1 MSYAE
6 LQVTTHFSFL
16 RGASSAQELF
26 ETAKALGIEALGI
39 VDRNSLAGIV
49 RALEASRAT
58 GIRLVVGCRLDLQ
71 DGMSVLVYPT
81 DRAAYSRLTRLIT
94 LGKSRGG
101 KNNCI
106 LHWDDVI
113 AYSDGMIGILVPDLP
128 DDVCAIQLRKMADL
142 FGDRA
147 YVSLCLRRRQNDQ
160 LRLHEISN
168 LAARFKVRTVVTND
182 VLFHEPGR
190 RQLQDIVTCIR
201 TRTTIDEVGFERE
214 RHADRYLK
222 PPEEMERLFPRYP
235 EALARTMEIV
245 RRCTFS
251 LEELTYQYPEEA
263 IVPGKD
269 AQASLEHYV
278 WQCVPD
284 RYPEGLPPDVLKVV
298 RHELD
303 LIRTMKYAPYFLTVF
318 SIVRYARSQG
328 ILCQGRGSAANSAV
342 CYILGITS
350 IDPSTNDLLFE
361 RFVSQERDE
370 PPDIDVDFEHERRE
384 EVIQWIYRTYSREK
398 AALCATV
405 TRYRARGAIRDV
417 GKALGLPEDVIKA
430 LSSGMWAW
438 SEEVCD
444 RNVRELNLNPDDRR
458 LVLTLKLAQ
467 QLMGAPRHLGQHPGG
482 FVLTHD
488 RLDDLVPIEPATMK
502 DRQIIEWDKDDVE
515 ALKFMKVDILALGM
529 LTCMAKAFDLIRE
542 HKDRDLDLSDIEQED
557 SATYAM
563 IRKADTLG
571 TFQIESRAQMA
582 MLPRLKPRTFYDLVV
597 QVAIVRPGPIQ
608 GDMVHP
614 YLRRREGKE
623 AVEYPTPELEAVLGK
638 TLGVPLFQESAMR
651 VAMVC
656 AGFTGG
662 EADQLRKSMA
672 TFKFTGGVSRFKDKL
687 VSGMVKNGYTPEFAE
702 KTFSQLE
709 GFGSYG
715 FPESH
720 AASFALIAYAS
731 SYIKCHYPEAFCAAL
746 INSQPMGF
754 YAVAQIVGDARK
766 HGVEIRPV
774 CINRS
779 RWDCTLEPVE
789 GDERR
794 HAVRLGMRLVR
805 GLAAV
810 DAARIVAARADQ
822 PFDSVDDM
830 WRRSGV
836 PAASLVELAE
846 ADAFLTSLEFQRRDA
861 LWTIKALRDEPLP
874 LFVAAAEREMKTIAE
889 QQEPDVNLR
898 QMTDGHNVIQDY
910 SHTGLTLR
918 EHPIAFLRKDL
929 AARSIVTCEEAM
941 TARDGRWLMTAGL
954 VLVRQMPGSAKGVMF
969 LTIEDETGPANVVVW
984 PKLFERRRRVVLGSS
999 MMAINGRIQREGEV
1013 VHLIAQQLFD
1023 LSGDLSALAD
1033 RDGTFKLPTGR
1044 GDEFA
1049 HGAPGSQDSR
1059 ERAPTVKPR
1068 DVFVQDLHI
1077 DTLKVKSRNFH

>member
-26 ETAKALGIEALGI
+26 ETAKALGIEALGV

-58 GIRLVVGCRLDLQ
+58 GLRLVVGCRLDLA

-106 LHWDDVI
+106 LHWDDVV
-113 AYSDGMIGILVPDLP
+113 AYNDGMIGILVPDLP
-128 DDVCAIQLRKMADL
+128 DDTCAIQLRKMAEL

-160 LRLHEISN
+160 LR
-168 LAARFKVRTVVTND
+168 
-182 VLFHEPGR
+182 
-190 RQLQDIVTCIR
+190 
-201 TRTTIDEVGFERE
+201 
-214 RHADRYLK
+214 
-222 PPEEMERLFPRYP
+222 
-235 EALARTMEIV
+235 
-245 RRCTFS
+245 
-251 LEELTYQYPEEA
+251 
-263 IVPGKD
+263 
-269 AQASLEHYV
+269 
-278 WQCVPD
+278 
-284 RYPEGLPPDVLKVV
+284 
-298 RHELD
+298 
-303 LIRTMKYAPYFLTVF
+303 
-318 SIVRYARSQG
+318 
-328 ILCQGRGSAANSAV
+328 
-342 CYILGITS
+342 
-350 IDPSTNDLLFE
+350 
-361 RFVSQERDE
+361 
-370 PPDIDVDFEHERRE
+370 
-384 EVIQWIYRTYSREK
+384 
-398 AALCATV
+398 
-405 TRYRARGAIRDV
+405 
-417 GKALGLPEDVIKA
+417 
-430 LSSGMWAW
+430 
-438 SEEVCD
+438 
-444 RNVRELNLNPDDRR
+444 
-458 LVLTLKLAQ
+458 
-467 QLMGAPRHLGQHPGG
+467 
-482 FVLTHD
+482 
-488 RLDDLVPIEPATMK
+488 DDLVPIEPATMK

-557 SATYAM
+557 PATYAM

-623 AVEYPTPELEAVLGK
+623 PVEYPTPELEAVLGK

-687 VSGMVKNGYTPEFAE
+687 VSGMVRNGYTPEFAE

-754 YAVAQIVGDARK
+754 YAPAQIVGDART
-766 HGVEIRPV
+766 HGVEVRPV

-779 RWDCTLEPVE
+779 RWDCTLERI
-789 GDERR
+789 GNAGG
-794 HAVRLGMRLVR
+794 HAVRLGFRQVK
-805 GLAAV
+805 GLAVA
-810 DAARIVAARADQ
+810 DAARIVAARMDN
-822 PFDSVDDM
+822 PFASVDDM
-830 WRRSGV
+830 WRRSSV
-836 PAASLVELAE
+836 PSEALVQLANADTFLPSLK
-846 ADAFLTSLEFQRRDA
+846 LERRDA
-861 LWTIKALRDEPLP
+861 LWAIKALRDEPLP
-874 LFVAAAEREMKTIAE
+874 LFQAAAEREMAAIAE
-889 QQEPDVNLR
+889 QQEPEVALR
-898 QMTDGHNVIQDY
+898 QMTDGHNVIEDY

-918 EHPIAFLRKDL
+918 QHPVAFLRKDL
-929 AARSIVTCEEAM
+929 SVRNIITCAEAM
-941 TARDGRWLMTAGL
+941 SSRDGRWVYTAGL
-954 VLVRQMPGSAKGVMF
+954 VLVRQKPGSAKGVMF
-969 LTIEDETGPANVVVW
+969 ITIDDETGPANLVVW
-984 PKLFERRRRVVLGSS
+984 PTLFEKRRRVVLGSS

-1013 VHLIAQQLFD
+1013 VHLVAQQLFD
-1023 LSGDLSALAD
+1023 LSGDLVGLAD
-1033 RDGTFKLPTGR
+1033 RDEEFRLPAGR

-1049 HGAPGSQDSR
+1049 RGGGSD
-1059 ERAPTVKPR
+1059 PR
-1068 DVFVQDLHI
+1068 DKPKPVIAARDMFVPDRHI